1 MADANLT
8 PLVGVFGGTDCM
20 DKKKPYVLPRFAAY
34 DPKNAKSGTDKLN
47 PTPTLLIC
55 DDNPN
60 IRYLLSVYIESRIPS
75 KSAERPNTV
84 GRPSR
89 KRRNSNLI

>member
-47 PTPTLLIC
+47 PTPTILIC
-55 DDNPN
+55 DDNPQHP
-60 IRYLLSVYIESRIPS
+60 LSTEGVCRE
-75 KSAERPNTV
+75 PNSLRNLRR
-84 GRPSR
+84 GRTR
-89 KRRNSNLI
+89 